1 MDYYDQVVST
11 VGKGNVTEG
20 GAAVHA
26 AGGPQFPFLPDQEK
40 EGALSALDV
49 VRRWVEE
56 GIAPDRIVARTVVD
70 DENAAWKGNQRVFGV
85 PFFHWV
91 GNQTSTK

>member
-1 MDYYDQVVST
+1 M
-11 VGKGNVTEG
+11 GKGNVTEE

-26 AGGPQFPFLPDQEK
+26 GAGRSSLSFRTRRRMGLC
-40 EGALSALDV
+40 SALQVGV

-56 GIAPDRIVARTVVD
+56 GIAPDRIVAHTVVD
-70 DENAAWKGNQRVFGV
+70 GENAAWKGNQRVFGV